1 MRSNRSKSISL
12 RSFAPGSN
20 KGSDPDA
27 YSIRSRS
34 SAFSK
39 KQKAITMRL
48 KQLQTNGEMLIQ
60 DGSLSAKARDD
71 LRDILQENRLYE
83 EVIDQIN
90 KRLKMQNTISN
101 AHEVLSSSK
110 KSSAI
115 ESLRSRLAEK

>member
-1 MRSNRSKSISL
+1 
-12 RSFAPGSN
+12 
-20 KGSDPDA
+20 
-27 YSIRSRS
+27 
-34 SAFSK
+34 
-39 KQKAITMRL
+39 MRL
-48 KQLQTNGEMLIQ
+48 KQLQTNGDMLIQ